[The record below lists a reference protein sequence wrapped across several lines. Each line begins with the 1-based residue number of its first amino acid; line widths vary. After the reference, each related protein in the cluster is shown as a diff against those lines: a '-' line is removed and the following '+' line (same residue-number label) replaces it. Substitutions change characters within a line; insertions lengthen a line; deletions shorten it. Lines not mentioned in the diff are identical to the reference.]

1 MTSFAHRGN
10 HVLLFS
16 PDFVEVRNIN
26 TGRLVQVIEGTDQRL
41 LHCGQEEDAR
51 NSILIAM
58 KGSKDDQDGVS
69 DKITELVETV
79 EIATPSTATA
89 PQEHIWDEWDMVRGN
104 FLDRDDD

>member
-16 PDFVEVRNIN
+16 PDFIEVRNIN

-69 DKITELVETV
+69 DKITELVETCGDCDTV
-79 EIATPSTATA
+79 NCYSTTGAYLGRMGHGTRK
-89 PQEHIWDEWDMVRGN
+89 IS
-104 FLDRDDD
+104 